1 MNNCILDNNR
11 KAFHFINQKFEP
23 SFSFENAD
31 IEYKIEKNDTTFEK
45 QLLFNKFSKEKDI
58 YKYKEQNGNNQIVL
72 DTISDNYNN
81 YHLNTTNENFISR
94 YFEELNNPINK
105 EMEKNLDKNNIIFR
119 IAKINRKIGRIK
131 KNSRIKGIHDR
142 LSEDNIIR
150 KIKGRFIEK
159 LRLYLNEEYQKY
171 ISKNLKNN
179 KKKVYGWLKKINPT
193 ISRKIKKEDNL
204 KWFES
209 KIYEIFSENLSLK
222 YSSYSLDSNKK
233 KIKRIISSNN
243 AKNVK
248 DILNNKVEYLFDKYI
263 NNEKVEGF
271 KTLKDD
277 LKELETHM
285 ESTGE
290 ENIKEY
296 LNKYE
301 YIAKNMKNIF
311 KQKNPRNI
319 IHKK

>member
-1 MNNCILDNNR
+1 M
-11 KAFHFINQKFEP
+11 
-23 SFSFENAD
+23 
-31 IEYKIEKNDTTFEK
+31 
-45 QLLFNKFSKEKDI
+45 
-58 YKYKEQNGNNQIVL
+58 
-72 DTISDNYNN
+72 
-81 YHLNTTNENFISR
+81 
-94 YFEELNNPINK
+94 
-105 EMEKNLDKNNIIFR
+105 
-119 IAKINRKIGRIK
+119 
-131 KNSRIKGIHDR
+131 
-142 LSEDNIIR
+142 DNISLCGQIYHNDS
-150 KIKGRFIEK
+150 IFYVHYK
-159 LRLYLNEEYQKY
+159 L
-171 ISKNLKNN
+171 
-179 KKKVYGWLKKINPT
+179 
-193 ISRKIKKEDNL
+193 
-204 KWFES
+204 
-209 KIYEIFSENLSLK
+209 IYEIFSENLSLK

>member
-1 MNNCILDNNR
+1 
-11 KAFHFINQKFEP
+11 
-23 SFSFENAD
+23 
-31 IEYKIEKNDTTFEK
+31 
-45 QLLFNKFSKEKDI
+45 
-58 YKYKEQNGNNQIVL
+58 
-72 DTISDNYNN
+72 
-81 YHLNTTNENFISR
+81 
-94 YFEELNNPINK
+94 
-105 EMEKNLDKNNIIFR
+105 MEKNLDKNNIIFR